1 MIHLCFRGELYY
13 ADLGHGMGSE
23 QQGCRPVL
31 ILQNDSGNVYS
42 PTTIIAPISRQSHSK
57 AKLPTHCPI
66 APTSGLEQPSIILLE
81 QIRVIDKG
89 RLERRIG
96 MLSGKDMKEI
106 DRAIKVSVGLIV
118 LAQRIPLCLCST
130 CAGKLTDTGAFY
142 LQKSKQFQSERKL
155 CRFCNCRIGSDY
167 EMIRKKN

>member
-42 PTTIIAPISRQSHSK
+42 
-57 AKLPTHCPI
+57 
-66 APTSGLEQPSIILLE
+66 
-81 QIRVIDKG
+81 VIDKG

-142 LQKSKQFQSERKL
+142 LQKSKQFQSKRKL